1 MPAGRSRRGR
11 RLGGTLLIL
20 TVLVFAAAGLARLA
34 KDETSVGGAAAV
46 PPSLGLEVRAGERI
60 LQRLDLS
67 AALREDG
74 TIDPARLR
82 RALARTLAPGWQV
95 RTGRARIR
103 YSLDRARALRRILA
117 AGPVPVVRIGATA
130 RSSTIQAPVVAQ
142 KLRNNCES
150 AALEVLL
157 ATVGSRR
164 PQLTLQADLPTSGGP
179 DPVNGPDG
187 RVWGDPDL
195 GYVGRPDGGGVAGG
209 FGVYQAPVR
218 AVAARA
224 GVELEDISGTRLST
238 VLARLRAG
246 RAVMVW
252 VGLSDGPYG
261 RWSSPAGRPIRVNFN
276 EHTVVL
282 TGVDAAGRVSL
293 VNVLKGTR
301 ETWTQGELLVMWRR
315 LDWRAL
321 AAPARP

>member
-1 MPAGRSRRGR
+1 M
-11 RLGGTLLIL
+11 
-20 TVLVFAAAGLARLA
+20 LVFAAAGLARLA
-34 KDETSVGGAAAV
+34 EDQTSGGGASV
-46 PPSLGLEVRAGERI
+46 VLPSLALEVRAGERI

-67 AALREDG
+67 AALHDG

-82 RALARTLAPGWQV
+82 RVLARALPPGWQV
-95 RTGRARIR
+95 KTGRARIL
-103 YSLDRARALRRILA
+103 YALDPARAVRRILA
-117 AGPVPVVRIGATA
+117 AGPVPVVRISATA
-130 RSSTIQAPVVAQ
+130 RSSIVQAPVVAQ

-164 PQLTLQADLPTSGGP
+164 PQLTLQEDLPTSGPP

-218 AVAARA
+218 AVAARV
-224 GVELEDISGTRLST
+224 GVKLEDISGTRLST

-261 RWSSPAGRPIRVNFN
+261 RWRSPAGRPVRVNFG

-282 TGVDAAGRVSL
+282 TGVDAAGRVSV
-293 VNVLKGTR
+293 VNVLEGTR
-301 ETWTQGELLVMWRR
+301 ETWTQGELLTMWQR
-315 LDWRAL
+315 LDRRAL
-321 AAPARP
+321 AAPARS